1 MSEPHTT
8 VDEAPVG
15 RTEPIAIIGL
25 ACRLPKASDPGA
37 FWELLRDGVDA
48 VGEPP
53 EDRWRDVGAPP
64 VEPTRAGYL
73 DRVGTFDA
81 TFFGISPRE
90 AAVMDPQQRLMLELS
105 WEVLEDARIVPA
117 SVRDTRTGV
126 FVGAIWDDY
135 ATLSYR
141 GGPAAVSPHT
151 VTGLHR
157 SILANRVSHQLGLT
171 GPSMAVDTG
180 QSSSLVSVQLAC
192 ESLRRGESALAIAAG
207 VNLILAPES
216 TTGMARVGALSP
228 DGRCYTFDARANGY
242 VRGEGGAA
250 VLLKP
255 LSRALADG
263 DRVHAVIL
271 GGAVNND
278 GVAEGLT
285 VPSRA
290 AQEEVLRLAYADAGV
305 DPRDVQY
312 VELHGTGTRV
322 GDPVEAGALGRVLGA
337 GRPIDAPLLVGSA
350 KTNVGHLE
358 AAAGVVGLLKT
369 VLALR
374 HRHLPASLNY
384 RSPNPAIA
392 LDEWRLRV
400 QQQPG
405 DWPRPDAPLLAGV
418 SSFGIGGTNCHLVL
432 GAAPARP
439 AAPEPHPAPE
449 LTGATPAPGGPTPE
463 PAGDT
468 PELTGTAP
476 ELTGWPLSARS
487 APALRDQA
495 ARLARHLAAHPDLA
509 PAAVAHSLAT
519 TRTRFEERAV
529 VLAGDV
535 DQARAAL
542 TALAEGEPHPRVVT
556 GTRTPGRV
564 VFVFPGQGPQ
574 WAGMAAGL
582 LDRHP
587 VFTAELRR
595 CAEALA
601 PYTDWDL
608 FDVLRGA
615 PDAPSLERTDVVQPA
630 LWAMIISLAETW
642 RAHGVEPDAVVGHS
656 QGEIAA
662 AYVAGILTLDESA
675 RLVTRRA
682 QALRTI
688 EGGGDSGGMLSVPV
702 GVDQLDLTRWPG
714 RLHVAVLNGPNST
727 VVAGD
732 PDALAELAETC
743 RERGLTTRPVP
754 INYASHSPYVEPLRA
769 GWDDTVGEV
778 RPTAGRIP
786 FWSTVTPGPVDG
798 TELTADYW
806 YRNLRQTV
814 RFEETVRALIA
825 AGHTHF
831 VETSPHAVLTVGI
844 QDTLAATDTD
854 GSATGTLKR
863 GDGGPERLLLS
874 LATVHT
880 RTGYAPALTTDPAYR
895 PGEPVDLPTYAF
907 QPEPHWITNLPAP
920 TAPAARGPA
929 GTAPATALTRGPL
942 ADRLAA
948 LSGPEQSRLTLDL
961 VRKNAAAVLGH
972 ATDCAVGVDL
982 PFKDLG
988 FDSVLSLELRNRLAA
1003 ATGLRLASGLL
1014 FNHPTPAA
1022 LAGYLRDELVGGR
1035 ADTTSD
1041 GPATGSTDEPVAV
1054 VAIGCR
1060 YPGDVRSAEDLW
1072 RLVADGVDAIG
1083 DFPTNRG
1090 WDIDG
1095 LFDPE
1100 PGAPGKSYARHGGF
1114 LHRADEFD
1122 EEFFGI
1128 SPREA
1133 AAMDPQQ
1140 RLLLETTWEAFERAG
1155 IDPTGLR
1162 GSRTGVF
1169 MGVMSQE
1176 YGPRLYETSAG
1187 SDGYRL
1193 TGSTASV
1200 ASGRVSYV
1208 FGFEGPAFTVDTACS
1223 SSLVAI
1229 HLAVQSLRRGECTMA
1244 VAGGA
1249 CVMSSPGIFVEFS
1262 RQRGLAP
1269 DGRCKAFGAG
1279 ADGTG
1284 WAEGAGV
1291 LLLERLS
1298 DARRN
1303 GHRVL
1308 AVIRGSAIN
1317 SDGASNGLT
1326 APNGL
1331 SQERLIRDALTD
1343 AGLSPADVDAVEA
1356 HGTGTQLGDPIEA
1369 GALLATYGRARP
1381 ADRPL
1386 RLGSLKSNI
1395 GHSQAAA
1402 GVGGVIKMIGALRHD
1417 LLPPTLHAAEPSPH
1431 VDWSAGAVSLL
1442 TEPVAWPPGET
1453 PRRGAVSSFGI
1464 SGTNAHVIL
1473 EEAPADVAFP
1483 AHTDPLAAA
1492 TGDGP
1497 DRDDRAVAF
1506 ALSARGQAAL
1516 RDQAANLATYLTD
1529 HPDVDPA
1536 LVADTLSTARAR
1548 FEQRAVVV
1556 ATGPDD
1562 GREAL
1567 TALAGGGS
1575 APNLVTGTPTDG
1587 KTVFVFPGQG
1597 SQWVGM
1603 ALGLLDRHPTFTAQM
1618 RACADALAPYT
1629 DWDLVQV
1636 LRGVP
1641 GTPPLERVDVIQPV
1655 LWAMM
1660 ISLAETWRAHGVEPD
1675 AVIGH
1680 SQGEIAAAYVAGALT
1695 LDDSARIVA
1704 RRSQAITALAGTGG
1718 MVSVPLPVERVDLS
1732 PWDGQVHVAAINGP
1746 HSTVVAGDATALV
1759 DLVDSFQTRNV
1770 NARRIDVDYASHTP
1784 YVEPIRQRVADL
1796 LGEIRPRPA
1805 RVPFWSTYTGGLLD
1819 TTALDADYWFQNL
1832 RNTVRFAETVRALAA
1847 AGHTHFVETSPHPV
1861 LTIGIQDTLDAADAP
1876 GTTTGTLKRGEG
1888 GVARLLVSLAHV
1900 HTHTGHRPRLAA
1912 DPTRPPAGT
1921 VDLPTYPFQ
1930 PHRHWLVAPTGAAPA
1945 ATGHR
1950 FLAAEIDLAGDAGV
1964 LLSGTLSRRTH
1975 PWLVDHAVRDT
1986 VLLPGTA
1993 LVDLA
1998 SYAADRAGCDTV
2010 DDLVLEAPLLLPA
2023 TGGVEIQV
2031 AVSPGDGPGR
2041 RALTVHSRPVTE
2053 DADPDRTWV
2062 RHATGTLTGTDAAP
2076 GVRLDEWPPTRAAVW
2091 DLTDAYPRL
2100 ADAGYRYGPTFRGLR
2115 RAWRDG
2121 DDLWAEVRLPDD
2133 QPVVGFHLHPALL
2146 DAALHPLVLSLLD
2159 GDTRAGIALP
2169 FAWSGVRVHAVEAS
2183 ALRVHVRRTGARSAT
2198 LTLADGSGTPVAEV
2212 ESLTLQPAAPGQL
2225 TAAPAHR
2232 DSLLEVVWTEVTA
2245 PPDAAAGTTRLA
2257 VLGDSDLDAV
2267 GGTAYPDLAALRAAL
2282 DAGARVPD
2290 VVVATAGTPEP
2301 EMVPAT
2307 HSSVTAALDLLQQWL
2322 ADDRLDAARLVL
2334 TTFRAVAADP
2344 GEPVRDPATSAVW
2357 GLLRTAQTEHP
2368 DRFVLVDLDTP
2379 SHLRVPAAVATGE
2392 PQVAVRG
2399 DALWAPKLARTG
2411 GERSLVVPE
2420 TPNWRLTAEP
2430 RGTID
2435 NLALVG
2441 PDGPDGSDGSH
2452 RPLGDGADRPLAD
2465 GTDSALGDG
2474 TDRLLGDGEVR
2485 VAVRAAGLNFRD
2497 VLITLDMYPG
2507 AATMG
2512 CEAAGVVVEVGAAVT
2527 DLAPGDRVMGLF
2539 PGGAFGPVAVADRRL
2554 LTRMPAGW
2562 TFTLAASVPTVFLTA
2577 WYGLVDLADLR
2588 SGERVLIH
2596 AATGGVGTAAV
2607 QVARHLGAEVFAT
2620 ASPAKWDH
2628 LVEAGF
2634 EDTHIANSRTLD
2646 FEQWFADATRGEGVD
2661 VVLNSLAGEFT
2672 DASLRL
2678 LPRGGRFVE
2687 MGKTD
2692 IRAADEV
2699 ARAHPG
2705 VTYRFFDL
2713 LTVDPD
2719 RIGAMFTTLVDL
2731 FESGVLEPAPVT
2743 SWPIDRAP
2751 AAFRYL
2757 QQARHIGKIVL
2768 TLPGGLDPAGTVL
2781 ITGGTGTL
2789 GRLLARHLVTRH
2801 SVRHLLLTGRRGRD
2815 ADGVAELERELT
2827 GLGAQVTVAACDV
2840 ADRDALARV
2849 LDGIP
2854 AAHPLTAVLH
2864 TAGLLDDATVEAL
2877 TDDQVG
2883 RVLRPKV
2890 DGAWYLHELT
2900 RDRPLDAFVLFSSVA
2915 GTLGLPGQGNYAAAN
2930 AFLDGLA
2937 RMRRSTGR
2945 TATSLAWGLWAESS
2959 GMTGHLAEADLARM
2973 SRAGVAGLSN
2983 AEGLALFDLA
2993 LERDQAHLVP
3003 VRVDRA
3009 ALRGR
3014 AEQGGVPGMF
3024 RDLVP
3029 PPGRRVAER
3038 VTTRAGSASSWADQ
3052 LAQLPQER
3060 RHDALVSLLST
3071 EVASVLGRSGGIDHG
3086 QTFRDL
3092 GFDSLAS
3099 VELRNRL
3106 RTATGL
3112 RLPATVVFDH
3122 PRVGELAEVLL
3133 DRVLAAEQA

>member
-1 MSEPHTT
+1 MSEPQTT
-8 VDEAPVG
+8 VGEAPVG
-15 RTEPIAIIGL
+15 RTEPIAIVGL
-25 ACRLPKASDPGA
+25 ACRLPKAPDPGA
-37 FWELLRDGVDA
+37 FWELLRDGVEA

-53 EDRWRDVGAPP
+53 ADRWRDVGEPP
-64 VEPTRAGYL
+64 AEVRRAGYL
-73 DRVGTFDA
+73 DRVDTFDA
-81 TFFGISPRE
+81 AFFGVSPRE
-90 AAVMDPQQRLMLELS
+90 AAAMDPQQRLMLELS
-105 WEVLEDARIVPA
+105 WEVLEEARIVPA
-117 SVRDTRTGV
+117 SVRNSRTGV

-141 GGPAAVSPHT
+141 GGPEAVSPHT
-151 VTGLHR
+151 VTGVHR
-157 SILANRVSHQLGLT
+157 SILANRVSHHLGLT
-171 GPSMAVDTG
+171 GPSMTVDTG

-192 ESLRRGESALAIAAG
+192 ESLRRGESTLAIAAG
-207 VNLILAPES
+207 VNLIMAPES
-216 TTGMARVGALSP
+216 TTGMARAGALSP
-228 DGRCYTFDARANGY
+228 DGRCHTFDARANGY

-255 LSRALADG
+255 LTRALADG

-305 DPRDVQY
+305 DPLDVQY

-322 GDPVEAGALGRVLGA
+322 GDPVEAAALGRVLGA
-337 GRPIDAPLLVGSA
+337 GRPADAPLLVGSA

-358 AAAGVVGLLKT
+358 GAAGVVGLLKA

-374 HRHLPASLNY
+374 HRLLPASLNFTA
-384 RSPNPAIA
+384 PNPAIP
-392 LDEWRLRV
+392 LDELRLRV
-400 QQQPG
+400 QQRAG
-405 DWPRPDAPLLAGV
+405 DWPRPEAPLLAGV

-432 GAAPARP
+432 AAAPAQPVGAESARAVAGGCRGPFLPSGEEEGSP
-439 AAPEPHPAPE
+439 ATTSEPPTTEPEV
-449 LTGATPAPGGPTPE
+449 TGSTVEVIA
-463 PAGDT
+463 
-468 PELTGTAP
+468 
-476 ELTGWPLSARS
+476 WPLSARGEG
-487 APALRDQA
+487 ALREQA
-495 ARLARHLAAHPDLA
+495 ANLVRHLDAHPGLD
-509 PAAVAHSLAT
+509 PVAVAHSLVT
-519 TRTRFEERAV
+519 TRTRFDHRAV
-529 VLAGDV
+529 VVAGDV
-535 DQARAAL
+535 AEARTAL
-542 TALAEGEPHPRVVT
+542 TALAEGQPDNRLVT
-556 GTRTPGRV
+556 GTAAGGKV
-564 VFVFPGQGPQ
+564 VFAFPGQGSQ
-574 WAGMAAGL
+574 WVGMALGL
-582 LDRHP
+582 LDTHP
-587 VFTAELRR
+587 VFTAQLHR

-601 PYTDWDL
+601 PYTDWHL
-608 FDVLRGA
+608 LDVLRGE
-615 PDAPSLERTDVVQPA
+615 PDAPPLGRVDVLQPA

-642 RAHGVEPDAVVGHS
+642 RGHGVEPDAVIGHS

-662 AYVAGILTLDESA
+662 AYVAGALTLDDSA
-675 RLVTRRA
+675 RIVARRA
-682 QALRTI
+682 RAITAVS
-688 EGGGDSGGMLSVPV
+688 GTGGMVSVPLPP
-702 GVDQLDLTRWPG
+702 DQVDLTPWAG
-714 RLHVAVLNGPNST
+714 RLHVGALNGPYST
-727 VVAGD
+727 VVSGD
-732 PDALAELAETC
+732 LDALDEITAAHAERGITC
-743 RERGLTTRPVP
+743 RRVN
-754 INYASHSPYVEPLRA
+754 IDYASHTHHVEPLRER
-769 GWDDTVGEV
+769 WDEMLGEL
-778 RPTAGRIP
+778 RPTAARIP
-786 FWSTVTPGPVDG
+786 FWSTVTAGPVDG
-798 TELTADYW
+798 TALTADYW
-806 YRNLRQTV
+806 FGNLRNPV
-814 RFEETVRALIA
+814 RLDETVRALAA

-831 VETSPHAVLTVGI
+831 VEPSPHPVLTVGI
-844 QDTLAATDTD
+844 QDSLDSTDVVGTT
-854 GSATGTLKR
+854 TGTLRR
-863 GDGGPERLLLS
+863 GDGGPRRLLLS

-880 RTGYAPALTTDPAYR
+880 RTGRAPVLTVDPGSV
-895 PGEPVDLPTYAF
+895 PHGTVDLPTYPF
-907 QPEPHWITNLPAP
+907 QRQSYWIAAGPAP
-920 TAPAARGPA
+920 TGPAPARAPHPVRDAEPARDARPGLT
-929 GTAPATALTRGPL
+929 GTL
-942 ADRLAA
+942 AERLA
-948 LSGPEQSRLTLDL
+948 LLPGPERSRLTLDL

-972 ATDCAVGVDL
+972 ASDTAIGVDVT
-982 PFKDLG
+982 FRDLG

-1014 FNHPTPAA
+1014 FNHPTPTA
-1022 LAGYLRDELVGGR
+1022 LAGHLRDELVGAGGDTAATR
-1035 ADTTSD
+1035 AGAD
-1041 GPATGSTDEPVAV
+1041 PDEPIAV

-1060 YPGDVRSAEDLW
+1060 YPGDVRSSEDLW
-1072 RLVADGVDAIG
+1072 RLVAEGVDAIG
-1083 DFPTNRG
+1083 EFPTNRG
-1090 WDIDG
+1090 WDLEG

-1140 RLLLETTWEAFERAG
+1140 RLLLETSWEAFERAG
-1155 IDPTGLR
+1155 IDPTTLR

-1169 MGVMSQE
+1169 MGLMSQE

-1200 ASGRVSYV
+1200 ASGRISYV
-1208 FGFEGPAFTVDTACS
+1208 FGFEGPTFTVDTACS

-1229 HLAVQSLRRGECTMA
+1229 HLAVQSLRRGESTLA

-1326 APNGL
+1326 APNGP
-1331 SQERLIRDALTD
+1331 SQERLIRDALAD
-1343 AGLSPADVDAVEA
+1343 AGLSPAEVDAVEA

-1369 GALLATYGRARP
+1369 GALLATYGQDRP
-1381 ADRPL
+1381 ADRPV

-1402 GVGGVIKMIGALRHD
+1402 GVGGVIKMIEALRHD

-1431 VDWSAGAVSLL
+1431 VDWSSGAVSVL
-1442 TEPVAWPPGET
+1442 TEAVPWPRGER

-1473 EEAPADVAFP
+1473 EEAPADLDTHP
-1483 AHTDPLAAA
+1483 
-1492 TGDGP
+1492 TGADKPSAP
-1497 DRDDRAVAF
+1497 DDAVA
-1506 ALSARGQAAL
+1506 ALPLSARGQVAL
-1516 RDQAANLATYLTD
+1516 REQAANLARHLD
-1529 HPDVDPA
+1529 AHPDLDPA
-1536 LVADTLSTARAR
+1536 VVAHALATNRAR
-1548 FEQRAVVV
+1548 FDHRAVVV
-1556 ATGPDD
+1556 AAGREAA
-1562 GREAL
+1562 REAL
-1567 TALAGGGS
+1567 TALAEGRS
-1575 APNLVTGTPTDG
+1575 APNLVTGAPTEG

-1603 ALGLLDRHPTFTAQM
+1603 ALGLLDTHPVFTAQLH
-1618 RACADALAPYT
+1618 RCAEALAPYT
-1629 DWDLVQV
+1629 DWHLLDV
-1636 LRGVP
+1636 LRGEP
-1641 GTPPLERVDVIQPV
+1641 GTPPLDRVDVIQPV

-1695 LDDSARIVA
+1695 LDDSARVVA

-1718 MVSVPLPVERVDLS
+1718 MVSVPLPVEEVDLS
-1732 PWDGQVHVAAINGP
+1732 PWDGRIHVAAINGP
-1746 HSTVVAGDATALV
+1746 HSTVVAGEAAALE
-1759 DLVDSFQTRNV
+1759 DLVARFQARNV

-1784 YVEPIRQRVADL
+1784 FVEPIRAQVHEL
-1796 LGEIRPRPA
+1796 LGGIRPRAA
-1805 RVPFWSTYTGGLLD
+1805 RIPFWSTYTGGLLD
-1819 TTALDADYWFQNL
+1819 TTELGTGYWFQNL

-1847 AGHTHFVETSPHPV
+1847 AGHTHFVEASPHPV
-1861 LTIGIQDTLDAADAP
+1861 LTIGIQDTLDAADHP

-1888 GVARLLVSLAHV
+1888 SAARLLLSLAHV
-1900 HTHTGHRPRLAA
+1900 HTRTGHRPRLAA
-1912 DPTRPPAGT
+1912 DPTYEPGGT

-1930 PHRHWLVAPTGAAPA
+1930 PHRHWLTAPGGAAPDRSG
-1945 ATGHR
+1945 GHR
-1950 FLAAEIDLAGDAGV
+1950 FLDAEIDLAGDAGV
-1964 LLSGTLSRRTH
+1964 LLSGRLSRRAH
-1975 PWLVDHAVRDT
+1975 PWLADHAVRDT

-1998 SYAADRAGCDTV
+1998 SYAADRAGCGAV
-2010 DDLVLEAPLLLPA
+2010 DDLVLEAPLVLPA
-2023 TGGVEIQV
+2023 TGAVEIQV
-2031 AVSPGDGPGR
+2031 SVSPGDEPER
-2041 RALTVHSRPVTE
+2041 RAVTIHSRPATGE
-2053 DADPDRTWV
+2053 ADTDRTWV
-2062 RHATGTLTGTDAAP
+2062 RHATGTLAETGSDEGP
-2076 GVRLDEWPPTRAAVW
+2076 RLDEWPPAQAEPW

-2100 ADAGYRYGPTFRGLR
+2100 ADAGYRYGPTFRGLH

-2121 DDLWAEVRLPDD
+2121 DDLYAEVRLADD
-2133 QPVVGFHLHPALL
+2133 QPVTGFHLHPALL
-2146 DAALHPLVLSLLD
+2146 DAALHPLVSVLLD

-2169 FAWSGVRVHAVEAS
+2169 FAWSGVRVYAVEAT
-2183 ALRVHVRRTGARSAT
+2183 ALRVHVRRTGERSAALT
-2198 LTLADGSGTPVAEV
+2198 LTDESGSPVAEV
-2212 ESLTLQPAAPGQL
+2212 ESLTLQPAAPGRL
-2225 TAAPAHR
+2225 TATAAHR
-2232 DSLLEVVWTEVTA
+2232 DSLLELAWNAVTA
-2245 PPDAAAGTTRLA
+2245 PPTAGVTRLA
-2257 VLGDSDLDAV
+2257 ALGESDLDAV
-2267 GGTAYPDLAALRAAL
+2267 GATIHPDLAALLAAVE
-2282 DAGARVPD
+2282 AGAPAPD
-2290 VVVATAGTPEP
+2290 VVVATAGAPEP

-2307 HSSVTAALDLLQQWL
+2307 HSAVTATLDLLQQWL
-2322 ADDRLDAARLVL
+2322 ASDRLDTSRLVL

-2344 GEPVRDPATSAVW
+2344 GEPVRDPTTTAVW
-2357 GLLRTAQTEHP
+2357 GLVRSAQTEHP
-2368 DRFVLVDLDTP
+2368 GRFVLVDLDTP

-2399 DALWAPKLARTG
+2399 DALRVPRLARAGT
-2411 GERSLVVPE
+2411 EQDLVVPE
-2420 TPNWRLTAEP
+2420 TPDWRLLAEP

-2441 PDGPDGSDGSH
+2441 PAGTN
-2452 RPLGDGADRPLAD
+2452 RPLAE
-2465 GTDSALGDG
+2465 
-2474 TDRLLGDGEVR
+2474 GEVR

-2512 CEAAGVVVEVGAAVT
+2512 CEAAGVVVEAGAGVT

-2539 PGGAFGPVAVADRRL
+2539 PDGAFGPVAVADHRL
-2554 LTRMPAGW
+2554 LTRIPAGW
-2562 TFTLAASVPTVFLTA
+2562 TFALAASVPTVFLTA

-2588 SGERVLIH
+2588 AGERVLIH
-2596 AATGGVGTAAV
+2596 AATGGVGMAAV

-2620 ASPAKWDH
+2620 ASPAKWDT

-2634 EDTHIANSRTLD
+2634 DDAHIANSRTLD
-2646 FEQWFADATRGEGVD
+2646 FEQWFADATGQEGVD

-2692 IRAADEV
+2692 IRPAERVAAD
-2699 ARAHPG
+2699 HPG

-2719 RIGAMFTTLVDL
+2719 RIRAMFAALMDL
-2731 FESGVLEPAPVT
+2731 FGSGVLEPSPIT
-2743 SWPIDRAP
+2743 TWPIDRAP
-2751 AAFRYL
+2751 AAFRHL
-2757 QQARHIGKIVL
+2757 QQARHVGKLVL
-2768 TLPGGLDPAGTVL
+2768 TLPGGLDPEGTVL

-2801 SVRHLLLTGRRGRD
+2801 AVRHLLLTGRRGRD
-2815 ADGVAELERELT
+2815 ADGVAELEEELAE
-2827 GLGAQVTVAACDV
+2827 LGAEVTVAACDV

-2849 LDGIP
+2849 LDEVP
-2854 AAHPLTAVLH
+2854 AAHPLTAVVH

-2877 TDDQVG
+2877 TPEQVT

-2890 DGAWYLHELT
+2890 DGAWHLHDLT
-2900 RDRPLDAFVLFSSVA
+2900 RDLPLDAFVLFSSVA
-2915 GTLGLPGQGNYAAAN
+2915 GTIGLAGQGNYAAAN

-2937 RMRRSTGR
+2937 ALRRSTGR

-2973 SRAGVAGLSN
+2973 GRAGVAGLSN
-2983 AEGLALFDLA
+2983 EEGIALFDLA
-2993 LERDQAHLVP
+2993 VTRDQAHLVP
-3003 VRVDRA
+3003 VRLDRA
-3009 ALRGR
+3009 ALRSR
-3014 AEQGGVPGMF
+3014 ADRHTVPGMF

-3029 PPGRRVAER
+3029 PPGRRVVER
-3038 VTTRAGSASSWADQ
+3038 VTRGAGSSSSWAAQ
-3052 LAQLPQER
+3052 LAQLPEER
-3060 RHDALVSLLST
+3060 RHDALVRLLST

-3112 RLPATVVFDH
+3112 RLPAGVVFEY

-3133 DRVLAAEQA
+3133 HQVLEAGKA

>member
-1 MSEPHTT
+1 MSEPQTT
-8 VDEAPVG
+8 VGQAPVG

-25 ACRLPKASDPGA
+25 ACRLPKAPDPGA
-37 FWELLRDGVDA
+37 FWTLLRDGVEA

-53 EDRWRDVGAPP
+53 ADRWRDVGEPP
-64 VEPTRAGYL
+64 VEVRRAGFL
-73 DRVGTFDA
+73 DRVDTFDA
-81 TFFGISPRE
+81 AFFGVSPRE
-90 AAVMDPQQRLMLELS
+90 AAAMDPQQRLMLELS
-105 WEVLEDARIVPA
+105 WEVLEEARIVPA
-117 SVRDTRTGV
+117 SVRESRTGV

-141 GGPAAVSPHT
+141 GGPGAVSPHT

-157 SILANRVSHQLGLT
+157 SILANRVSHHLGLT
-171 GPSMAVDTG
+171 GPSMTVDTG

-192 ESLRRGESALAIAAG
+192 ESLRRGESTLAIAAG
-207 VNLILAPES
+207 VNLIMAPES
-216 TTGMARVGALSP
+216 TTGMARAGALSP
-228 DGRCYTFDARANGY
+228 DGRCHTFDARANGY
-242 VRGEGGAA
+242 VRGEGGGA

-255 LSRALADG
+255 LARALADG

-285 VPSRA
+285 VPSQA

-305 DPRDVQY
+305 DPHDVQY

-337 GRPIDAPLLVGSA
+337 GRPADAPLLVGSA

-358 AAAGVVGLLKT
+358 GAAGIVGLLKA

-374 HRHLPASLNY
+374 HRRLPASLNFTTA
-384 RSPNPAIA
+384 NPAIP
-392 LDEWRLRV
+392 LEELRLRV
-400 QQQPG
+400 QQRAG
-405 DWPRPDAPLLAGV
+405 DWPRPDVPLLAGV

-432 GAAPARP
+432 A
-439 AAPEPHPAPE
+439 AAPEQPV
-449 LTGATPAPGGPTPE
+449 GAEPTAAAGAERTAGPVAE
-463 PAGDT
+463 V
-468 PELTGTAP
+468 TA
-476 ELTGWPLSARS
+476 WPLSARGED
-487 APALRDQA
+487 ALREQA
-495 ARLARHLAAHPDLA
+495 AGLARHLDAHPGLD
-509 PAAVAHSLAT
+509 PAVVAHSLAS
-519 TRTRFEERAV
+519 TRTRFDHRAV
-529 VLAGDV
+529 VVAGDV
-535 DQARAAL
+535 AEARTTL
-542 TALAEGEPHPRVVT
+542 TALAEGRPDNGLVT
-556 GTRTPGRV
+556 GTLTPGKV
-564 VFVFPGQGPQ
+564 VFAFPGQGSQ
-574 WAGMAAGL
+574 WVGMALGL
-582 LDRHP
+582 LDTHP
-587 VFTAELRR
+587 VFTTQLHR

-601 PYTDWDL
+601 PYTDWNL
-608 FDVLRGA
+608 VDVLRGE
-615 PDAPSLERTDVVQPA
+615 PGTPPLDRVDVLQPA

-642 RAHGVEPDAVVGHS
+642 RAHGVEPDAVIGHS

-662 AYVAGILTLDESA
+662 AYVAGALTLDDSA
-675 RLVTRRA
+675 RLVARRA
-682 QALRTI
+682 QAITAI
-688 EGGGDSGGMLSVPV
+688 AGTGGMVSIPLPS
-702 GVDQLDLTRWPG
+702 DQVDLTPWAG
-714 RLHVAVLNGPNST
+714 RLHVGALNGPYAT
-727 VVAGD
+727 VVSGD
-732 PDALAELAETC
+732 LDALDEIVAAHAERGITC
-743 RERGLTTRPVP
+743 RRVN
-754 INYASHSPYVEPLRA
+754 IDYASHTHHVEPLRER
-769 GWDDTVGEV
+769 WHEMLGEL
-778 RPTAGRIP
+778 RPTPARVP
-786 FWSTVTPGPVDG
+786 FWSTVTAGPVDG
-798 TELTADYW
+798 TALTADYW
-806 YRNLRQTV
+806 YGNLRNPV
-814 RFEETVRALIA
+814 RLDETVRALAA

-831 VETSPHAVLTVGI
+831 VEPSPHPVLTVGI
-844 QDTLAATDTD
+844 QDSLDSSDVAGTT
-854 GSATGTLKR
+854 TGTLRR
-863 GDGGPERLLLS
+863 GDGGPRRLLLS

-880 RTGYAPALTTDPAYR
+880 RTGRTPILATDPQHV
-895 PGEPVDLPTYAF
+895 PDGTVDLPTYPF
-907 QPEPHWITNLPAP
+907 QRQSYWIAAGPVPAWPGGATHPVRDAAPVRDTRPGLTGTLAERLTLLPA
-920 TAPAARGPA
+920 
-929 GTAPATALTRGPL
+929 
-942 ADRLAA
+942 
-948 LSGPEQSRLTLDL
+948 PEQSRLALDL

-972 ATDCAVGVDL
+972 ASDAAVGVDVT
-982 PFKDLG
+982 FRDLG

-1014 FNHPTPAA
+1014 FNHPTPTA
-1022 LAGYLRDELVGGR
+1022 LAGYLRDELVGAGDDPTAGR
-1035 ADTTSD
+1035 AGAD
-1041 GPATGSTDEPVAV
+1041 PEEPIAV
-1054 VAIGCR
+1054 VAVGCR
-1060 YPGDVRSAEDLW
+1060 YPGDVRSSEDLW
-1072 RLVADGVDAIG
+1072 RLVAGGVDAIG
-1083 DFPTNRG
+1083 EFPVNRG
-1090 WDIDG
+1090 WDLAG

-1140 RLLLETTWEAFERAG
+1140 RLLLETAWEAFERAG
-1155 IDPTGLR
+1155 IDPTALR

-1169 MGVMSQE
+1169 MGLMSQE

-1193 TGSTASV
+1193 TGSTTSV
-1200 ASGRVSYV
+1200 ASGRISYV

-1229 HLAVQSLRRGECTMA
+1229 HLAVQSLRRGESTLA

-1317 SDGASNGLT
+1317 QDGASNGLT
-1326 APNGL
+1326 APNGP
-1331 SQERLIRDALTD
+1331 SQERLIRDALAD

-1369 GALLATYGRARP
+1369 GALLATYGQDRP
-1381 ADRPL
+1381 ADRPV

-1402 GVGGVIKMIGALRHD
+1402 GVGGVIKMIEALRHD

-1431 VDWSAGAVSLL
+1431 VDWSSGAVSLL
-1442 TEPVAWPPGET
+1442 TEPVPWPRGER

-1473 EEAPADVAFP
+1473 EEAPADVEA
-1483 AHTDPLAAA
+1483 DP
-1492 TGDGP
+1492 TGD
-1497 DRDDRAVAF
+1497 DRPGDDGTAAPVVALP
-1506 ALSARGQAAL
+1506 LSARGPAAL
-1516 RDQAANLATYLTD
+1516 RGQAANLARHLD
-1529 HPDVDPA
+1529 AHPDLDPA
-1536 LVADTLSTARAR
+1536 VVAHTLATTRAR
-1548 FEQRAVVV
+1548 FDHRAVVV
-1556 ATGPDD
+1556 ADD
-1562 GREAL
+1562 PGAAREAL
-1567 TALAGGGS
+1567 TALAEGRS
-1575 APNLVTGTPTDG
+1575 APNLVTGTPAEG
-1587 KTVFVFPGQG
+1587 RTVFVFPGQG

-1603 ALGLLDRHPTFTAQM
+1603 ALGLLDTHPVFTTQLH
-1618 RACADALAPYT
+1618 RCAEALAPYT
-1629 DWDLVQV
+1629 DWNLVDV
-1636 LRGVP
+1636 LRGEP
-1641 GTPPLERVDVIQPV
+1641 GTPPLDRVDVIQPV

-1695 LDDSARIVA
+1695 LDDSARVVA

-1732 PWDGQVHVAAINGP
+1732 PWDGRIHVAAINGP
-1746 HSTVVAGDATALV
+1746 HSTVVAGEAAAL
-1759 DLVDSFQTRNV
+1759 DELVTCFQGRDV

-1784 YVEPIRQRVADL
+1784 FVEPIREQVHEL

-1805 RVPFWSTYTGGLLD
+1805 RIPFWSTYTGGLLD
-1819 TTALDADYWFQNL
+1819 TTELGTGYWFQNL

-1847 AGHTHFVETSPHPV
+1847 AGHTHFVEASPHPV
-1861 LTIGIQDTLDAADAP
+1861 LTIGIQDTLDAADRP

-1888 GVARLLVSLAHV
+1888 TAARLLLSLAHV
-1900 HTHTGHRPRLAA
+1900 HTHTGHRPRLVA
-1912 DPTRPPAGT
+1912 DPTSAPRGT

-1930 PHRHWLVAPTGAAPA
+1930 PHRHWLAVPSGTAPA
-1945 ATGHR
+1945 RGAGHR
-1950 FLAAEIDLAGDAGV
+1950 FLDAEIDLAGDAGV
-1964 LLSGTLSRRTH
+1964 LLSGRLSRRTH
-1975 PWLVDHAVRDT
+1975 PWLADHAVRDT

-1998 SYAADRAGCDTV
+1998 SYAADRAGCDV
-2010 DDLVLEAPLLLPA
+2010 VEDLVLAAPLVLPA
-2023 TGGVEIQV
+2023 TGGLEIQV
-2031 AVSPGDGPGR
+2031 SVSPGDDPER
-2041 RALTVHSRPVTE
+2041 RTVSIHSRP
-2053 DADPDRTWV
+2053 DAGDAGADRSWV
-2062 RHATGTLTGTDAAP
+2062 RHATGTLAETGP
-2076 GVRLDEWPPTRAAVW
+2076 GDGPRLDEWPPARVTPW
-2091 DLTDAYPRL
+2091 DLTDAYRRL
-2100 ADAGYRYGPTFRGLR
+2100 ADAGYRYGPTFRGLH

-2121 DDLWAEVRLPDD
+2121 DDLYAEVRLADE
-2133 QPVVGFHLHPALL
+2133 QPVTGFHLHPALL

-2169 FAWSGVRVHAVEAS
+2169 FAWSGVRVHAVEAT
-2183 ALRVHVRRTGARSAT
+2183 ALRVHVRRTGARSAALT
-2198 LTLADGSGTPVAEV
+2198 LTDESGSPVVEV

-2225 TAAPAHR
+2225 VTVPAHH
-2232 DSLLEVVWTEVTA
+2232 DSLLELAWTEVTA
-2245 PPDAAAGTTRLA
+2245 VPGAGSTRLA
-2257 VLGDSDLDAV
+2257 VLGESDLDAV
-2267 GGTAYPDLAALRAAL
+2267 GATGYPDLAALL
-2282 DAGARVPD
+2282 DAVAAGARVPD
-2290 VVVATAGTPEP
+2290 VVVATAGAPEP

-2307 HSSVTAALDLLQQWL
+2307 HSAVTATLDLLQRWL
-2322 ADDRLDAARLVL
+2322 ASDRLDASRLVL

-2344 GEPVRDPATSAVW
+2344 GEPVRDPVTTAVW
-2357 GLLRTAQTEHP
+2357 GLVRTAQTEHP
-2368 DRFVLVDLDTP
+2368 GRFVLVDLDTP
-2379 SHLRVPAAVATGE
+2379 SHLRVPAAIATGA

-2399 DALWAPKLARTG
+2399 DALRVPRLARTG
-2411 GERSLVVPE
+2411 TEQNLVLPP
-2420 TPNWRLTAEP
+2420 TPDWRLVAEP

-2441 PDGPDGSDGSH
+2441 PAGT
-2452 RPLGDGADRPLAD
+2452 DRPLA
-2465 GTDSALGDG
+2465 
-2474 TDRLLGDGEVR
+2474 DGEVR

-2497 VLITLDMYPG
+2497 VLISLDMYPG

-2512 CEAAGVVVEVGAAVT
+2512 CEAAGVVVEVGAGVT
-2527 DLAPGDRVMGLF
+2527 DLAAGDRVMGLF
-2539 PGGAFGPVAVADRRL
+2539 PEGAFGPVAVADHRL
-2554 LTRMPAGW
+2554 LTRIPAGW
-2562 TFTLAASVPTVFLTA
+2562 TFALAASVPTVFLTA

-2588 SGERVLIH
+2588 AGERVLIH
-2596 AATGGVGTAAV
+2596 AATGGVGMAAV

-2620 ASPAKWDH
+2620 ASPAKWDT

-2634 EDTHIANSRTLD
+2634 DDAHIANSRTLD
-2646 FEQWFADATRGEGVD
+2646 FEQWFADATRQEGVD

-2692 IRAADEV
+2692 IRPAERVAAD
-2699 ARAHPG
+2699 HPG

-2713 LTVDPD
+2713 LTVEPD
-2719 RIGAMFTTLVDL
+2719 RVRAMFAALMDL
-2731 FESGVLEPAPVT
+2731 FDSGVLEPSPIT
-2743 SWPIDRAP
+2743 TWPIDRAP
-2751 AAFRYL
+2751 AAFRHL
-2757 QQARHIGKIVL
+2757 QQARHVGKLVL
-2768 TLPGGLDPAGTVL
+2768 TLPGGIDPEGTVL

-2815 ADGVAELERELT
+2815 ADGVAELEKELAE
-2827 GLGAQVTVAACDV
+2827 LGAEVTVAACDV

-2849 LDGIP
+2849 LDEVP
-2854 AAHPLTAVLH
+2854 TVRPLTAVVH

-2877 TDDQVG
+2877 TPEQMA

-2890 DGAWYLHELT
+2890 DGAWNLHDLT

-2915 GTLGLPGQGNYAAAN
+2915 GTIGLAGQGNYAAAN

-2937 RMRRSTGR
+2937 ALRRSTGR

-2983 AEGLALFDLA
+2983 EEGLALFDLA
-2993 LERDQAHLVP
+2993 VARDQAHLVP
-3003 VRVDRA
+3003 VRLDRT
-3009 ALRGR
+3009 ALRGH
-3014 AEQGGVPGMF
+3014 AERDTVPGMF

-3029 PPGRRVAER
+3029 PPGRRVVER
-3038 VTTRAGSASSWADQ
+3038 VNRSAGSSSSSWADQ
-3052 LAQLPQER
+3052 LARLPEER
-3060 RHDALVSLLST
+3060 RHDALVRLLST
-3071 EVASVLGRSGGIDHG
+3071 EVASVLGKTGGIDHG

-3112 RLPATVVFDH
+3112 RLPAGVVFEY

-3133 DRVLAAEQA
+3133 DQVLGAGRA